1 MKKSSM
7 LSLGFIAISI
17 LAVLVFYWLTIKN
30 EDQQD
35 TNTLTSDE
43 GGVTVTVTPITPLNP
58 GGWQFEIELNTHSG
72 ELPEDLKS
80 HAELLTDAGQTL
92 SAFSWEVSSEQSHHQ
107 EGILSFSRTEIEPAS
122 IELILKGVGGVEER
136 SFKWDLSN

>member
-30 EDQQD
+30 EAPQD

-43 GGVTVTVTPITPLNP
+43 GGVTVTVTPISPLKP
-58 GGWQFEIELNTHSG
+58 DELKFEVELNTHSG
-72 ELPEDLKS
+72 ELPEDLKE
-80 HAELLTDAGQTL
+80 HAELLTDDVQTL
-92 SAFSWEVSSEQSHHQ
+92 SAFSWEMSSEQSHHQ
-107 EGILSFSRTEIEPAS
+107 EGILSFEKTGNKPGA
-122 IELILKGVGGVEER
+122 IELILKDIGGVEER
-136 SFKWDLSN
+136 NFKWDLNN